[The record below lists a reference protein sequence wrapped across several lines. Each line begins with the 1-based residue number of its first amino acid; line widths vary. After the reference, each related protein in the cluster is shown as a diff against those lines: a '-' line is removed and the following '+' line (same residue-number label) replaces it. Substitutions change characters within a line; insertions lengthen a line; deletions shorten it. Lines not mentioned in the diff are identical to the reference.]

1 MIASYANVVA
11 QTQPQDVFPT
21 WRWII
26 EPQYDVAWS
35 FYEDLAAVRQNGKW
49 GFIDKS
55 GNFVIEPQFDG
66 VRNFSDGMAAIKQK
80 GKWGYANSN
89 GEVVIEPKYYE
100 AYDFK
105 EDIARVERF
114 ANDENHHINKNGHVT
129 PVVPVKKKSKTITPT
144 NRNVFQ
150 SAKNGKFGFT
160 DKNKNWVIQPEFSNA
175 KEFND
180 NVACVSKNGK
190 WGFIALLEPFEY
202 VNEYIKTQ
210 LNTSQPSDIG
220 AELIV
225 LFDKAIDN
233 LVKSSLLD
241 MELARA
247 EISDYDEEHSTF
259 LVSVPVYGDLVINV
273 EKEDSRSLKANWDH
287 VKFTEPTFTIAR
299 NIETEEPQIILTSV
313 NIVNTLNKNKVH
325 AWNSNDRYENKNAS
339 QEPKFQ
345 YTTLR
350 EAFDN
355 TLPKSSSVKSKDKT
369 KANPKSKD
377 DKKVNDS
384 ENKEVN
390 KVNTENKDDNKVD
403 NTENKEDNKINSEST
418 DEKKVDNL
426 ENKEDNKTGSEIK
439 DENKVNSENKD
450 ENKEDNTENKEDN
463 KVNSESQDENKTS
476 EESTDDNKVNSDNT
490 DDTKTDTES
499 TDNKPEEESKTE

>member
-1 MIASYANVVA
+1 MIVSYANAVA
-11 QTQPQDVFPT
+11 QTQPQEVFPT

-35 FYEDLAAVRQNGKW
+35 FYEGLAAVRQNGKW

-55 GNFVIEPQFDG
+55 GNFVVEPQFDG

-80 GKWGYANSN
+80 GKWGYANAN

-114 ANDENHHINKNGHVT
+114 AKDENHYINKNGHVT

-144 NRNVFQ
+144 NRSVFQ
-150 SAKNGKFGFT
+150 SAKNGKYGFT
-160 DKNKNWVIQPEFSNA
+160 DKNSNWVIQPEFSNA
-175 KEFND
+175 KEFSD
-180 NVACVSKNGK
+180 SLACVNKNGK
-190 WGFIALLEPFEY
+190 WGFISLLSPYEY

-220 AELIV
+220 AELII

-233 LVKSSLLD
+233 LVKSSLLE
-241 MELARA
+241 MELARSL
-247 EISDYDEEHSTF
+247 ISDYDEENSTF
-259 LVSVPVYGDLVINV
+259 LISVPVYGDLVINV
-273 EKEDSRSLKANWDH
+273 EKEDSRSLKANWEH
-287 VKFTEPTFTIAR
+287 VKFTEPAFTIAR
-299 NIETEEPQIILTSV
+299 DIESGEPQIILTSV
-313 NIVNTLNKNKVH
+313 NVINTLNKNKVH
-325 AWNSNDRYENKNAS
+325 AWNSNDRYEHKNAS

-355 TLPKSSSVKSKDKT
+355 TMPKSSSPKNKDNSK
-369 KANPKSKD
+369 ASSKSKD
-377 DKKVNDS
+377 DKKSDS
-384 ENKEVN
+384 TENKENN
-390 KVNTENKDDNKVD
+390 KVNSENTEVKKADNAENKEDKKVNPENKDDNKASS
-403 NTENKEDNKINSEST
+403 ENKEDKKI
-418 DEKKVDNL
+418 DNP
-426 ENKEDNKTGSEIK
+426 ENKEDDNVNSESK
-439 DENKVNSENKD
+439 DENKTNEEITD
-450 ENKEDNTENKEDN
+450 D
-463 KVNSESQDENKTS
+463 KVNL
-476 EESTDDNKVNSDNT
+476 DNT

-499 TDNKPEEESKTE
+499 TDDNKQDTETKTE